1 MATPAKSA
9 RLQLLQGNP
18 AKKNTEK
25 LKRRAENEERL
36 KMRSVNVKAPDWLDD
51 IAKREFERVA
61 KLLLDVELINEA
73 DVAHLALYCDAYSQ
87 YVGYK
92 EEVENTGLWIDDK
105 PNPFI
110 IRMRDAA
117 TQVRQFASDLG
128 LSPQARAKLAI
139 NLADGEDDDEE
150 DF

>member
-18 AKKNTEK
+18 AKKNTDK
-25 LKRRAENEERL
+25 LKRRAENEEKL
-36 KMRSVNVKAPDWLDD
+36 KMRSINVRAPNWLDEV
-51 IAKREFERVA
+51 AKREFKRVA
-61 KLLLDVELINEA
+61 ELLLEVELINEA
-73 DVAHLALYCDAYSQ
+73 DIAHLALYCDAYSQ
-87 YVGYK
+87 YIGYK
-92 EEVENTGLWIDDK
+92 EEVENTGLWIDGK

-139 NLADGEDDDEE
+139 NLADGEDDDD